1 MRLAIQERGS
11 GPAVVLVHGLFAT
24 GADWDTV
31 AADLAGDRRV
41 LQPDLI
47 GFGKSTREPADPDA
61 LWADAQA
68 RALAE
73 ALDGAGVERA
83 ALVGHDFGGPV
94 VAELTRLRPGLATH
108 VAFVASNL
116 LDDTP
121 IDFPLSLVLPPLL
134 GDIAARA
141 LFSRLSLKMMLRG
154 SGADIGDGDQ
164 LRAMRAIFLTA
175 LRQMRERYG
184 PVRAA
189 VERIDAPALVVW
201 GGRDEFFPTEQGA
214 RTSALLPKGE
224 LCPIEQAGHFIPQ
237 QRPDDLAR
245 ALRELLARSP
255 APATA

>member
-1 MRLAIQERGS
+1 MRIAIADRGS

-24 GADWDTV
+24 GADWDRV
-31 AADLAGDRRV
+31 AVELARDHRV

-47 GFGKSTREPADPDA
+47 GFGDSARDTEPDA

-73 ALDGAGVERA
+73 ALDRAGVERA

-121 IDFPLSLVLPPLL
+121 IDFPLSMVLLPLI
-134 GDIAARA
+134 GDVAARA
-141 LFSRLSLKMMLRG
+141 LFSRLSMRMMLRG
-154 SGADIGDGDQ
+154 TGATVGDGAQ
-164 LRAMRAIFLTA
+164 LRATRAIFLTA

-189 VERIDAPALVVW
+189 AESIAAPGLVVW
-201 GGRDEFFPTEQGA
+201 GGGDEFFSAEQGA
-214 RTSALLPKGE
+214 RTSALLPNGK
-224 LCPIEQAGHFIPQ
+224 LCLLEEAGHFIPQ
-237 QRPDDLAR
+237 ERPDDLTR